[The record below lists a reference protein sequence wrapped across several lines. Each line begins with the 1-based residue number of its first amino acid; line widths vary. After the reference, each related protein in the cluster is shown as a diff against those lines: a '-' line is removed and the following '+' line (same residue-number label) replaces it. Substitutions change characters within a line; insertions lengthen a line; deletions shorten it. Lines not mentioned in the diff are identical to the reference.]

1 MPNLD
6 WSYTST
12 LSFAVYTHLPDFDP
26 YTSLLKIQS
35 TKPLLS
41 RCYRTVIKR
50 QDDTGNYLNV
60 SNTRQ
65 WWSVVESTEDCRL
78 SGRRFLCYLGIQLV
92 DQDQLSFPKKQL
104 NQKMEFCFF
113 GLLVPGPSPPLIEL
127 TICLPLFCPLFFF
140 LSFSKM
146 SAKSPKTWSCLSQPV
161 HVWCLLIGR
170 RYRNPKC
177 VLNFPFYHI
186 NQVFHMAP
194 FV

>member
-35 TKPLLS
+35 TKLLLS

-104 NQKMEFCFF
+104 NQKNGILFLWF
-113 GLLVPGPSPPLIEL
+113 VGPWSFTSVNRVDKLSHFVL
-127 TICLPLFCPLFFF
+127 STLFF